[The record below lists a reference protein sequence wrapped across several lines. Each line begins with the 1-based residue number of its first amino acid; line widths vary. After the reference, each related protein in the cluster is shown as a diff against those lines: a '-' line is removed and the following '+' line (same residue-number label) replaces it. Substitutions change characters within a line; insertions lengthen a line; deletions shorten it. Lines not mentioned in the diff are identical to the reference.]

1 METVSTNERSGKGAM
16 WELERNL
23 DQPMDAEAGRLR
35 NMYREKV
42 IPSSVITSLSF
53 RYLNFGQI

>member
-1 METVSTNERSGKGAM
+1 MPAACKKLLLIDLKSEPMETRTNEYSRKGAM

-42 IPSSVITSLSF
+42 IVI
-53 RYLNFGQI
+53 

>member
-1 METVSTNERSGKGAM
+1 METVSTNEGSGKGAM

-42 IPSSVITSLSF
+42 ITSIISKTLAVWIPV
-53 RYLNFGQI
+53 LTN